1 MKFII
6 GVLVHKTLCF
16 VFKSCNRTVWPPLR
30 QVTIFVKQSTYRN
43 EMKTNLGSTNLN
55 KISKSRSFF
64 FVSSLLFGKC
74 SKFNIISSVCFNFS
88 EQENSFLFLS
98 SYWRI
103 LGLGFKHYLWQ
114 IYVLTIVIKAMSDF
128 VSNNHSDSS
137 IVESPWKIRKK
148 RNKIKF
154 KFKIK

>member
-88 EQENSFLFLS
+88 EQENSFSFFLVIEEDSASNIIYGKYTSLPLS
-98 SYWRI
+98 SKPWVI
-103 LGLGFKHYLWQ
+103 SCPT
-114 IYVLTIVIKAMSDF
+114 TIPI
-128 VSNNHSDSS
+128 
-137 IVESPWKIRKK
+137 PP
-148 RNKIKF
+148 
-154 KFKIK
+154 